1 MKRCSMMYDVIIIM
15 HASNANAFLRH
26 VCFPQNIQYNCL
38 LLAFSLM
45 VVFISK
51 GFHRLKGNVSR
62 QEVASKQLV
71 FSYSTTLF
79 LWFLA

>member
-1 MKRCSMMYDVIIIM
+1 MFKMRMLFSSCV
-15 HASNANAFLRH
+15 
-26 VCFPQNIQYNCL
+26 FPTHLSVTYNCL
-38 LLAFSLM
+38 LLAISLM

-51 GFHRLKGNVSR
+51 GFHRLKGNVSG